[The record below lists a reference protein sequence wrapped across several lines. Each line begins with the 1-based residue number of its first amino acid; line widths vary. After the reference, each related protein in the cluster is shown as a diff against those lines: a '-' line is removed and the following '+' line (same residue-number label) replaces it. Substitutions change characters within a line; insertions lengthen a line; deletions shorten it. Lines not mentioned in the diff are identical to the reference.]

1 VHQPGVRRNQRG
13 QIAVHRNGRCGGREM
28 AVDRGSQR
36 ARLSRIPRSCDRRGS
51 DVHEAQPLALS
62 LQPFALREAMLAF
75 GMPAA
80 FTREQIA
87 AIAAL
92 AHLEL
97 DASETDLFARQ
108 LGEILAYAE
117 VVQQID
123 TTGIPPTTSV

>member
-1 VHQPGVRRNQRG
+1 
-13 QIAVHRNGRCGGREM
+13 
-28 AVDRGSQR
+28 
-36 ARLSRIPRSCDRRGS
+36 
-51 DVHEAQPLALS
+51 
-62 LQPFALREAMLAF
+62 MLAF

-80 FTREQIA
+80 FTRDHIA

-97 DASETDLFARQ
+97 DTTEMDLFARQ

-123 TTGIPPTTSV
+123 TTGVPPTASLVSAAAADRADEVRPSLDRDEALAAAPDAALDAGFFRVPRVIA

>member
-1 VHQPGVRRNQRG
+1 
-13 QIAVHRNGRCGGREM
+13 
-28 AVDRGSQR
+28 
-36 ARLSRIPRSCDRRGS
+36 
-51 DVHEAQPLALS
+51 
-62 LQPFALREAMLAF
+62 
-75 GMPAA
+75 MPAG

-97 DASETDLFARQ
+97 DASEVDLFARQ

-123 TTGIPPTTSV
+123 TTGVPPTASISGGHAADRPDEVSPSLDRDEALAAAPDTAMDAGFFKVPRVIG